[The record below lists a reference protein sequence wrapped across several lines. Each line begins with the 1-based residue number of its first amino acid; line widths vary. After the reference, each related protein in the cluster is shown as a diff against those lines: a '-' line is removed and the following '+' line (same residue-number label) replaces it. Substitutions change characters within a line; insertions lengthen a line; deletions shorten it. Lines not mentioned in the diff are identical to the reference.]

1 MMEHII
7 DMLNMH
13 LKKAVFIS
21 IVIFTSCVSNSN
33 PTPEDTRVARITWDS
48 RFSSNI
54 SFLDVNSFVQ
64 DSLGYM
70 WIATLGGL
78 NRYNGYEFQH
88 FLHNSSDST
97 SLWNDFVF
105 SLMIDS
111 SSDFWVGT
119 ANGVSRFDLQTNKFN
134 HYQGKIT
141 PVYSLFEDH
150 NGQLWAA
157 TESGPG
163 VIDRNGQAV
172 IYPWEPK
179 LVNLFWQDDFHRLWM
194 GLSEEQGLAVLNDQ
208 STWEYFTLPGKRSVT
223 CMYADPQGTW
233 WLGTNAGIVLFD
245 PLSRTFKDS
254 EIPGNHMMRLNK
266 TKINFI
272 KENEPL
278 KLLIGTA
285 TEGFFYYDILSKE
298 LQYNT
303 PARFNPLKSSQ
314 LHSCY
319 LSEQGN
325 AWIGTYDKGFVVCNK
340 HSDYFNTDQVLSN
353 EFKEKFVT
361 RIFEDKKNNFWIAS
375 RYEGLYR
382 YSPGKEFVAFTN
394 LMPEKREFLE
404 EVFIDSEER
413 VWIAF
418 ETQLIIARVTES
430 GEMQVIRRLD
440 IDDVRTIKEDK
451 EGNIW
456 LGTWN
461 GLFKISILNDQVM
474 IDEIYSAN
482 IPDISILDSGD
493 IIFSSYGEGLF
504 RMNKTS
510 GVLLPLDCP
519 DEVNHITSTCVT
531 LFEDDNQHVW
541 IGSYG
546 NGALCYYDG
555 GYKHYSK
562 ENGLPSN
569 NVLCIQEDKV
579 SGDIWMSTS
588 HGISRLKFSG
598 NDTLITNFF
607 KSDGTLGDQYHEK
620 AGCRSTDGR
629 IFFAGNHGLTFFNPS
644 SILPN
649 DNTPLINIEDL
660 KIFHE
665 SVRPAPQNSIL
676 KENINYTREITLTHR
691 QTTISLDYAGIDY
704 FAPDKLTYKYKLEGF
719 DKQWNYVGIFR
730 RATYS
735 NLPAGKYQFFV
746 SATNGDGVESI
757 HPACL
762 KILIKPAPWF
772 TWQAWVFYSVVIL
785 FMIFIVLRFWFNQR
799 INRQLIEMEHNER
812 MREKE
817 VSQMKIIFFTN
828 ISHEFR
834 TPLTL
839 ISAPLEKLYKSATF
853 DENNLKLLDIVYR
866 NVQRMLQLINQLLD
880 FVKIE
885 NGILLLNVQYSDLIQ
900 KLNEIYDSFLY
911 LSKIKNIKLFFDP
924 QITDQFV
931 WIDTDK
937 LEKIMYNL
945 LSNAI
950 KHTPTNGT
958 IEIFTCL
965 LNRED
970 CIQKYG
976 NPKHTDCNMF
986 VEISVSDTG
995 PGISEDRLKE
1005 LFIRYRQIRSSSG
1018 SNPDYSGSGIG
1029 LHYTK
1034 MLVESHKGE
1043 IHARTKFEGGMEF
1056 SFIIPAHDVYKDNE
1070 KGEVQDDMFTL
1081 DFPNRE
1087 GVSMSTQRDQN
1098 RQKCNSVLIVEDNIE
1113 LMDFISELLSEK
1125 HEVIK
1130 AIDGNKA
1137 WELMQS
1143 ESPDLILSDVL
1154 MPGISGYELC
1164 SRVKTSKEFCH
1175 IPVVLLTAKTSM
1187 PDQIVGLE
1195 LGANAYICKPF
1206 NSDYLL
1212 LMIDNLLKN
1221 KEILHEYFST
1231 PRKKNDD
1238 PIPVTLNR
1246 HDQLFM
1252 GKLTAF
1258 LEENLPDSKLNIDY
1272 IAREMGFSRTA
1283 FYRKIKGLTG
1293 ISPNDFLC
1301 KYRLKCAAEK
1311 ILDDSASLIEISEQ
1325 TGFTSYSYFSKLFK
1339 KHFGVSP
1346 SDYIK

>member
-1 MMEHII
+1 MERKT
-7 DMLNMH
+7 DMLMMH
-13 LKKAVFIS
+13 LKKVVFIS
-21 IVIFTSCVSNSN
+21 MVIFSSCVANSTR
-33 PTPEDTRVARITWDS
+33 TPEDTQVDRITWNS

-88 FLHNSSDST
+88 FLHHPSDST

-111 SSDFWVGT
+111 SGNFWVGT
-119 ANGVSRFDLQTNKFN
+119 ANGVSRFDLQTNKFT
-134 HYQGKIT
+134 HFQGKIT
-141 PVYSLFEDH
+141 PVYSLYEDH
-150 NGQLWAA
+150 TGQLWAA

-163 VIDRNGQAV
+163 LIDRDRQAV
-172 IYPWEPK
+172 IYPWEPN
-179 LVNLFWQDDFHRLWM
+179 LVNLFWQDDFQRLWM
-194 GLSEEQGLAVLNDQ
+194 GLSEEQGLAVLHVQ
-208 STWEYFTLPGKRSVT
+208 STWEYYTLPGKRSVT
-223 CMYADPQGTW
+223 CMYVDPQGTW

-254 EIPGNHMMRLNK
+254 EIPSEHMMRLNK

-303 PARFNPLKSSQ
+303 PARFNPLQSSQ
-314 LHSCY
+314 LHTCY

-340 HSDYFNTDQVLSN
+340 QSDYFNADEVLSN

-361 RIFEDKKNNFWIAS
+361 RIFEDKQKNFWIAS

-382 YSPGKEFVAFTN
+382 YSPEKEFDLFTN
-394 LMPEKREFLE
+394 LLPEKREFLE
-404 EVFIDSEER
+404 EVFIDTEER
-413 VWIAF
+413 IWIAF
-418 ETQLIIARVTES
+418 ETQLIVARVTAS
-430 GEMQVIRRLD
+430 GDMKVIRRLD

-456 LGTWN
+456 LGSWN
-461 GLFKISILNDQVM
+461 GLFKISFVNDQVM
-474 IDEIYSAN
+474 MDKVYTAN
-482 IPDISILDSGD
+482 IPDIAILDSGD
-493 IIFSSYGEGLF
+493 LIFSSYGVGLF
-504 RMNKTS
+504 RMTKSS
-510 GVLLPLDCP
+510 GGPLPLECP
-519 DEVNHITSTCVT
+519 DEVIHITSTCVT
-531 LFEDDNQHVW
+531 LFEDENHHIW

-546 NGALCYYDG
+546 NGALCCHDG
-555 GYKHYSK
+555 EFTHYSK

-598 NDTLITNFF
+598 KDTLITNFF
-607 KSDGTLGDQYHEK
+607 QTDGTLGDQYHEK
-620 AGCRSTDGR
+620 AGCRSSDGK

-644 SILPN
+644 SITPN

-665 SVRPAPQNSIL
+665 SVRPAPQNSVL
-676 KENINYTREITLTHR
+676 KKNINYTREITLTHR

-719 DKQWNYVGIFR
+719 DKQWNYVGNFR

-735 NLPAGKYQFFV
+735 NLPAGKYLFLV

-757 HPACL
+757 HPASL

-772 TWQAWVFYSVVIL
+772 SWQAWVIYSVFIL
-785 FMIFIVLRFWFNQR
+785 FIVFSVLRFWFNQK
-799 INRQLIEMEHNER
+799 INRHLIEMEHNER
-812 MREKE
+812 IREKE

-839 ISAPLEKLYKSATF
+839 IAAPLEKLYKSVSF
-853 DENNLKLLDIVYR
+853 DDQNLKLLDIVYR

-885 NGILLLNVQYSDLIQ
+885 NGILLLNVQLRDLVQ

-911 LSKIKNIKLFFDP
+911 LSKIKHIKLVFDP
-924 QITDQFV
+924 QITDQPV
-931 WIDTDK
+931 WVDTDK

-970 CIQKYG
+970 CIQKYE
-976 NPKHTDCNMF
+976 NLKHTDCNLF

-1034 MLVESHKGE
+1034 MLVESHKGQ
-1043 IHARTKFEGGMEF
+1043 IHARTKPEGGMEF
-1056 SFIIPAHDVYKDNE
+1056 SFIIPAQDVYTDHE
-1070 KGEVQDDMFTL
+1070 KGEGNDDLMIM
-1081 DFPNRE
+1081 DFPNRDGDSKRTDRE
-1087 GVSMSTQRDQN
+1087 QDTKKRY
-1098 RQKCNSVLIVEDNIE
+1098 SVLIVEDNIE
-1113 LMDFISELLSEK
+1113 LMDFISELLAEK
-1125 HEVIK
+1125 YEVIQ

-1137 WELMQS
+1137 WELLQS

-1164 SRVKTSKEFCH
+1164 SRVKTSIEFCH

-1187 PDQIVGLE
+1187 PDQIIGLE

-1206 NSDYLL
+1206 HPDYLL

-1221 KEILHEYFST
+1221 KEILRDYLST
-1231 PRKKNDD
+1231 PRKNNDD

-1252 GKLTAF
+1252 DKLTTF
-1258 LEENLPDSKLNIDY
+1258 LERNISDSKLNIDY

-1293 ISPNDFLC
+1293 ISPNEFLRN
-1301 KYRLKCAAEK
+1301 YRLKCAAEK
-1311 ILDDSASLIEISEQ
+1311 IIEDSAFLIEISEL

>member
-1 MMEHII
+1 
-7 DMLNMH
+7 
-13 LKKAVFIS
+13 
-21 IVIFTSCVSNSN
+21 
-33 PTPEDTRVARITWDS
+33 
-48 RFSSNI
+48 
-54 SFLDVNSFVQ
+54 
-64 DSLGYM
+64 
-70 WIATLGGL
+70 
-78 NRYNGYEFQH
+78 
-88 FLHNSSDST
+88 
-97 SLWNDFVF
+97 
-105 SLMIDS
+105 
-111 SSDFWVGT
+111 
-119 ANGVSRFDLQTNKFN
+119 
-134 HYQGKIT
+134 
-141 PVYSLFEDH
+141 
-150 NGQLWAA
+150 
-157 TESGPG
+157 
-163 VIDRNGQAV
+163 
-172 IYPWEPK
+172 
-179 LVNLFWQDDFHRLWM
+179 
-194 GLSEEQGLAVLNDQ
+194 
-208 STWEYFTLPGKRSVT
+208 
-223 CMYADPQGTW
+223 
-233 WLGTNAGIVLFD
+233 
-245 PLSRTFKDS
+245 
-254 EIPGNHMMRLNK
+254 
-266 TKINFI
+266 
-272 KENEPL
+272 
-278 KLLIGTA
+278 
-285 TEGFFYYDILSKE
+285 
-298 LQYNT
+298 
-303 PARFNPLKSSQ
+303 
-314 LHSCY
+314 
-319 LSEQGN
+319 
-325 AWIGTYDKGFVVCNK
+325 
-340 HSDYFNTDQVLSN
+340 
-353 EFKEKFVT
+353 
-361 RIFEDKKNNFWIAS
+361 
-375 RYEGLYR
+375 
-382 YSPGKEFVAFTN
+382 
-394 LMPEKREFLE
+394 
-404 EVFIDSEER
+404 
-413 VWIAF
+413 
-418 ETQLIIARVTES
+418 
-430 GEMQVIRRLD
+430 
-440 IDDVRTIKEDK
+440 
-451 EGNIW
+451 
-456 LGTWN
+456 
-461 GLFKISILNDQVM
+461 
-474 IDEIYSAN
+474 
-482 IPDISILDSGD
+482 
-493 IIFSSYGEGLF
+493 
-504 RMNKTS
+504 
-510 GVLLPLDCP
+510 
-519 DEVNHITSTCVT
+519 
-531 LFEDDNQHVW
+531 
-541 IGSYG
+541 
-546 NGALCYYDG
+546 
-555 GYKHYSK
+555 
-562 ENGLPSN
+562 
-569 NVLCIQEDKV
+569 
-579 SGDIWMSTS
+579 MSTS

-620 AGCRSTDGR
+620 AGCRSSDGR

-644 SILPN
+644 SIIPN

-676 KENINYTREITLTHR
+676 KKNINYTREITLTHR

-719 DKQWNYVGIFR
+719 DRQWNYVGNFR

-735 NLPAGKYQFFV
+735 NLPAGKYMFFV

-757 HPACL
+757 YPARL

-772 TWQAWVFYSVVIL
+772 SWQAWVFYSVVIL
-785 FMIFIVLRFWFNQR
+785 FMIFLVLRFWFNQR

-839 ISAPLEKLYKSATF
+839 ISAPLEKLYKSVTF

-885 NGILLLNVQYSDLIQ
+885 NGILLLNVQLSDLIQ

-911 LSKIKNIKLFFDP
+911 LSKIKNIKLLFDP
-924 QITDQFV
+924 QITDQLV

-950 KHTPTNGT
+950 KHTPRNGI

-976 NPKHTDCNMF
+976 NPKNTDCNLF

-1043 IHARTKFEGGMEF
+1043 IHARTKPEGGMEF

-1070 KGEVQDDMFTL
+1070 KGEAQDDIFTM

-1087 GVSMSTQRDQN
+1087 GVSKKTHRDQN
-1098 RQKCNSVLIVEDNIE
+1098 TERCNSILIVEDNIE
-1113 LMDFISELLSEK
+1113 LMDFISELLSDDYEL
-1125 HEVIK
+1125 IK

-1164 SRVKTSKEFCH
+1164 SRVKTSKELCH

-1187 PDQIVGLE
+1187 PDQIAGLE

-1221 KEILHEYFST
+1221 KEILREYFST

-1238 PIPVTLNR
+1238 PIPVTLNK

-1252 GKLTAF
+1252 DKLITF
-1258 LEENLPDSKLNIDY
+1258 LEENIPDSKLNIDY

-1311 ILDDSASLIEISEQ
+1311 ILDDSASLIEISEL

-1346 SDYIK
+1346 SHYIK

>member
-1 MMEHII
+1 MMELKI
-7 DMLNMH
+7 DMLMMH
-13 LKKAVFIS
+13 LKKAVLIS
-21 IVIFTSCVSNSN
+21 IVIFSSCVSNSN
-33 PTPEDTRVARITWDS
+33 RTPEDTRVDRITWDS

-78 NRYNGYEFQH
+78 NRYNGYDFQH

-111 SSDFWVGT
+111 SSNFWVGT
-119 ANGVSRFDLQTNKFN
+119 ANGLSRFDLQTNKFN

-163 VIDRNGQAV
+163 LIDRNGQTV
-172 IYPWEPK
+172 IYPWEPM
-179 LVNLFWQDDFHRLWM
+179 LVNLFWQDDLHRLWM
-194 GLSEEQGLAVLNDQ
+194 GLSEEHGLAVLNDQ
-208 STWEYFTLPGKRSVT
+208 STWEYYTLPGKRSVT

-254 EIPGNHMMRLNK
+254 EIPSDHMMRLNK

-361 RIFEDKKNNFWIAS
+361 RIFEDKQNNFWIAS

-382 YSPGKEFVAFTN
+382 YSPGKEFDVFTN
-394 LMPEKREFLE
+394 LLPDKREFLE

-418 ETQLIIARVTES
+418 ETQLIVAKVTES
-430 GEMQVIRRLD
+430 GDMQVIRRLE

-451 EGNIW
+451 EENIW

-461 GLFKISILNDQVM
+461 GLFKISFLNDQFM
-474 IDEIYSAN
+474 IDEVYSAN

-504 RMNKTS
+504 RINKTS
-510 GVLLPLDCP
+510 GESLPLDCP
-519 DEVNHITSTCVT
+519 EEVNHITSTCVT
-531 LFEDDNQHVW
+531 LFEDENHHIWV
-541 IGSYG
+541 GSYG
-546 NGALCYYDG
+546 NGALCYQDG
-555 GYKHYSK
+555 GYEHYSK

-620 AGCRSTDGR
+620 AGCRSSDGR

-644 SILPN
+644 SIIPN

-676 KENINYTREITLTHR
+676 KKNINYTREITLTHR

-719 DKQWNYVGIFR
+719 DRQWNYVGNFR

-735 NLPAGKYQFFV
+735 NLPAGKYMFFV

-757 HPACL
+757 YPARL

-772 TWQAWVFYSVVIL
+772 SWQAWVFYSVVIL
-785 FMIFIVLRFWFNQR
+785 FMIFLVLRFWFNQR

-839 ISAPLEKLYKSATF
+839 ISAPLEKLYKSVTF

-885 NGILLLNVQYSDLIQ
+885 NGILLLNVQLSDLIQ

-911 LSKIKNIKLFFDP
+911 LSKIKNIKLLFDP
-924 QITDQFV
+924 QITDQLV

-950 KHTPTNGT
+950 KHTPRNGI

-976 NPKHTDCNMF
+976 NPKNTDCNLF

-1043 IHARTKFEGGMEF
+1043 IHARTKPEGGMEF

-1070 KGEVQDDMFTL
+1070 KGEAQDDIFTM

-1087 GVSMSTQRDQN
+1087 GVSKKTHRDQN
-1098 RQKCNSVLIVEDNIE
+1098 TERCNSILIVEDNIE
-1113 LMDFISELLSEK
+1113 LMDFISELLSDDYEL
-1125 HEVIK
+1125 IK

-1164 SRVKTSKEFCH
+1164 SRVKTSKELCH

-1187 PDQIVGLE
+1187 PDQIAGLE

-1221 KEILHEYFST
+1221 KEILREYFST

-1238 PIPVTLNR
+1238 PIPVTLNK

-1252 GKLTAF
+1252 DKLITF
-1258 LEENLPDSKLNIDY
+1258 LEENIPDSKLNIDY

-1311 ILDDSASLIEISEQ
+1311 ILDDSASLIEISEL

-1339 KHFGVSP
+1339 KHF
-1346 SDYIK
+1346 